1 MITTKDLRGDNL
13 LLIFMDFL
21 SIIVLAWQPSASFIL
36 SPAVAVWLVENNLA
50 ACSSHASSPRMN
62 DDHKIAPRHSLKQAL
77 LLPSLQHDLHF
88 ATTTPS
94 SWISVS
100 VKKWDCFYG
109 NCRSETRF
117 AHESQ
122 TTDPFNPTH
131 SCSNRLG

>member
-21 SIIVLAWQPSASFIL
+21 LIILLAWQPSASFIL
-36 SPAVAVWLVENNLA
+36 YPAVAVRLVENNLA

-62 DDHKIAPRHSLKQAL
+62 DDHKIARRHSLKQAL

-94 SWISVS
+94 SSATKSQFRRKSGTVS
-100 VKKWDCFYG
+100 TETAEVKLDLRMRD
-109 NCRSETRF
+109 NRSFQLDTLM
-117 AHESQ
+117 Q
-122 TTDPFNPTH
+122 Q
-131 SCSNRLG
+131 